1 MHLNTAG
8 GIAYFL
14 QGDLVNG
21 NSVYVSNIHAVNVS
35 ARFNVRKRAE
45 IYVGYNRVQDLG
57 DGRSLTSAYLLSP
70 EPFYLAQTFP
80 LSFDSPLARLSIK
93 LTPKLRW
100 NAGYQYYRYNEEYYD
115 RQNYK
120 AHTGFTSVTWAF

>member
-1 MHLNTAG
+1 M
-8 GIAYFL
+8 
-14 QGDLVNG
+14 NG
-21 NSVYVSNIHAVNVS
+21 NSVYISNIHAVNAG
-35 ARFNVRKRAE
+35 ARFNVKKRAE

-57 DGRSLTSAYLLSP
+57 DGRSLVSTFLLSP
-70 EPFYLAQTFP
+70 DPFYQARTFP

-100 NAGYQYYRYNEEYYD
+100 NAGYQYYRYNEEFFD